1 MSIVVRPR
9 GGSTIAVN
17 QGAQSSAAVV
27 VKRADNLSIE
37 NLNDVVTTSLS
48 DGDTLIYDEETDK
61 WVAQPLS
68 NVIPNAVDGG
78 TY

>member
-9 GGSTIAVN
+9 SGSTIAVN

-27 VKRADNLSIE
+27 VKRADNLGIE
-37 NLNDVVTTSLS
+37 NLIDVVTS
-48 DGDTLIYDEETDK
+48 DLQDGYTLLYDVTTDK
-61 WVAQPLS
+61 WVSQPVS
-68 NVIPNAVDGG
+68 NVTLSAVDGG